1 MSLESVYGLRAIR
14 DVAREIIR
22 EKGFRPRRVRHGFR
36 LPRTKYLFSYY
47 DETGFLIDLSY
58 DRDSDTII
66 GTHNIRAQGIMQN
79 TMMERDVL
87 LSRLA
92 YDVL

>member
-1 MSLESVYGLRAIR
+1 MSLESTYGIRAIR
-14 DVAREIIR
+14 DVAREIFI
-22 EKGFRPRRVRHGFR
+22 ENGFRPRRVRHGFR

-66 GTHNIRAQGIMQN
+66 GTHDIRGQGIMQN
-79 TMMERDVL
+79 TMMEHDVL

-92 YDVL
+92 ADII